1 MDVDEREKLPEKVIW
16 LARYPDNEVKRFK
29 RYVLNGLKFRIKDS
43 EANRKTQNNGVSV
56 ATEGGITY
64 HGVLTDII
72 ELNYSEKLR
81 YVLFKCEWVDV
92 DSGRGYKTDKFGF
105 PLVNFTRLI
114 HKGDRLID
122 EPYVLASQASQ
133 VFYVEDPRH
142 KDWMVVVK
150 TKARDV
156 FDVGTGASSDDDVD
170 NFCKN
175 VPYNITI
182 DNAHDVNDNLARTR
196 RDVEGTIYE
205 TPLFVERELVED
217 DNIDEEEFIDDVYE
231 SNDESTDDENE
242 DGEELNDGSNDD
254 STDDES

>member
-1 MDVDEREKLPEKVIW
+1 MDVDEREKLPEKVIR

-29 RYVLNGLKFRIKDS
+29 CYVLNGLKFRTKDS
-43 EANRKTQNNGVSV
+43 EANRKTQNSGVSV

-64 HGVLTDII
+64 YDVLTDSI
-72 ELNYSEKLR
+72 ELNYSKKLR

-170 NFCKN
+170 NFCEN
-175 VPYNITI
+175 VHYNITI
-182 DNAHDVNDNLARTR
+182 DNAHGVNDNLA
-196 RDVEGTIYE
+196 
-205 TPLFVERELVED
+205 
-217 DNIDEEEFIDDVYE
+217 
-231 SNDESTDDENE
+231 
-242 DGEELNDGSNDD
+242 
-254 STDDES
+254 